1 MRNVEFW
8 TGFAYDRLY
17 IIKVGATPCG
27 RPKSDNQKHPLR
39 RAGVC
44 SRRKINLKSHRFYG
58 GLWVSRP
65 TFVSPRKLRIS
76 FPILRHGFAV
86 PPPLPKEANAAES
99 RGAGLLLILSANKT
113 KSGVSEDTPP
123 AIQLNSCANSIK

>member
-1 MRNVEFW
+1 MGKPPYICFTAKITDFIPNPPS
-8 TGFAYDRLY
+8 FA
-17 IIKVGATPCG
+17 PQ
-27 RPKSDNQKHPLR
+27 N
-39 RAGVC
+39 
-44 SRRKINLKSHRFYG
+44 
-58 GLWVSRP
+58 
-65 TFVSPRKLRIS
+65 
-76 FPILRHGFAV
+76 